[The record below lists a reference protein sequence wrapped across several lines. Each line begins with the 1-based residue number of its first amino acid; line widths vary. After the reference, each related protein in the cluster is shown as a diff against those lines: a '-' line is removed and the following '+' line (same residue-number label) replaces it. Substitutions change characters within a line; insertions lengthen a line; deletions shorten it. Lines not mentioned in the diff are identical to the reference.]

1 MLCGRYNAGCF
12 NLDALP
18 GINVYS
24 DQRFSPE
31 TDIHSNKMTSPQMP
45 RRESLASISQR
56 RLQAVKSKSIY
67 VLPNAFTA
75 AALFAAYYG
84 IIQAMNGHFSEAA
97 IAVFFSMLFDG
108 MDGRVARLTHTQSE
122 FGVQMDSLADAV
134 SFGIAPALIVYE
146 FALVEM
152 GKIGWAVSFVYALCA
167 LLRLARFN
175 CNVGVVSKNYFQG
188 LPSPAAA
195 ALVCGFVWLAVENRL
210 PDWLLPHQG
219 TIAAVV
225 TLYAGL
231 TMVSNAPFFSG
242 KSYAVVRTIPFWVI
256 IVCAARRFLSSFFSV
271 STHFRVSFMNSGVGG
286 AVVRIRFRLTLPPSR
301 QPLTLK
307 QKTNPAQ
314 PAAALR
320 KSSDFSQLRASFRAV
335 A

>member
-1 MLCGRYNAGCF
+1 
-12 NLDALP
+12 
-18 GINVYS
+18 
-24 DQRFSPE
+24 
-31 TDIHSNKMTSPQMP
+31 MTEQNTP
-45 RRESLASISQR
+45 RRESLASIGQR

-75 AALFAAYYG
+75 AALFAAFYG
-84 IIQAMNGHFSEAA
+84 IIQAMNSNFSTAA

-134 SFGIAPALIVYE
+134 SFGVAPALIVYE
-146 FALVEM
+146 FSLVEL
-152 GKIGWAVSFVYALCA
+152 GKLGWATAFIYALCA

-195 ALVCGFVWLAVENRL
+195 ALVCGFVWLAVENHL
-210 PDWLLPHQG
+210 PDWLVACQS
-219 TIAAVV
+219 TIALVV

-256 IVCAARRFLSSFFSV
+256 VVCATAFIVISSNVSLSIFVLFCIYAL
-271 STHFRVSFMNSGVGG
+271 SGFVYEFWCWWTG
-286 AVVRIRFRLTLPPSR
+286 RP
-301 QPLTLK
+301 
-307 QKTNPAQ
+307 NPIEKDLAAQ
-314 PAAALR
+314 REALEAQDVAEAAAR
-320 KSSDFSQLRASFRAV
+320 H
-335 A
+335 

>member
-1 MLCGRYNAGCF
+1 
-12 NLDALP
+12 
-18 GINVYS
+18 
-24 DQRFSPE
+24 
-31 TDIHSNKMTSPQMP
+31 MTEPNTP
-45 RRESLASISQR
+45 HRESLASIGQR

-75 AALFAAYYG
+75 AALFAAFYG
-84 IIQAMNGHFSEAA
+84 IIQAMNGNFSVAA

-134 SFGIAPALIVYE
+134 SFGLAPALIVYE
-146 FALVEM
+146 YALVAL
-152 GKIGWAVSFVYALCA
+152 GKLGWATAFIYALCA

-219 TIAAVV
+219 TIALVV

-256 IVCAARRFLSSFFSV
+256 VVASLAFIVISSNVSLSIFVLFCIYALSGYIYEFWCWWRGRPNPIQADLAAQQAQLEKEE
-271 STHFRVSFMNSGVGG
+271 
-286 AVVRIRFRLTLPPSR
+286 AA
-301 QPLTLK
+301 K
-307 QKTNPAQ
+307 KT
-314 PAAALR
+314 AA
-320 KSSDFSQLRASFRAV
+320 
-335 A
+335 

>member
-1 MLCGRYNAGCF
+1 
-12 NLDALP
+12 
-18 GINVYS
+18 
-24 DQRFSPE
+24 
-31 TDIHSNKMTSPQMP
+31 MTSPQMP

-56 RLQAVKSKSIY
+56 RLQTVKSKSIY

-210 PDWLLPHQG
+210 PDWLLPQQG

-256 IVCAARRFLSSFFSV
+256 IVCAVLFIIISSNTSLSIFILFCLYAL
-271 STHFRVSFMNSGVGG
+271 SGFVYEFWCWWRG
-286 AVVRIRFRLTLPPSR
+286 RP
-301 QPLTLK
+301 
-307 QKTNPAQ
+307 NPIQADLAAQ
-314 PAAALR
+314 QAALDAEAENESCPTCGSTAQ
-320 KSSDFSQLRASFRAV
+320 KQ
-335 A
+335 

>member
-1 MLCGRYNAGCF
+1 MTNNNA
-12 NLDALP
+12 
-18 GINVYS
+18 
-24 DQRFSPE
+24 
-31 TDIHSNKMTSPQMP
+31 P

-56 RLQAVKSKSIY
+56 RLNTVKSKSIY

-75 AALFAAYYG
+75 AALFAAFYG
-84 IIQAMNGHFSEAA
+84 IIAAMNGDFLSGA

-134 SFGIAPALIVYE
+134 SFGVAPALIVYE
-146 FALVEM
+146 YTLNSL
-152 GKIGWAVSFVYALCA
+152 GKLGWAIAFVYCLCA

-195 ALVCGFVWLAVENRL
+195 ALVCGFVWLGVEGHL
-210 PDWLLPHQG
+210 PQWLVSY
-219 TIAAVV
+219 TSEIAAVV

-242 KSYAVVRTIPFWVI
+242 KSYAVVRTVPFWVI
-256 IVCAARRFLSSFFSV
+256 VVGALLFIVVSSNTSLSIFVLFCLYAL
-271 STHFRVSFMNSGVGG
+271 SGFAYGFYCWWTG
-286 AVVRIRFRLTLPPSR
+286 RP
-301 QPLTLK
+301 
-307 QKTNPAQ
+307 NPIQADI
-314 PAAALR
+314 AAAIAAE
-320 KSSDFSQLRASFRAV
+320 KAA
-335 A
+335 AEKNEHAEA

>member
-1 MLCGRYNAGCF
+1 MTNNNA
-12 NLDALP
+12 
-18 GINVYS
+18 
-24 DQRFSPE
+24 
-31 TDIHSNKMTSPQMP
+31 P

-56 RLQAVKSKSIY
+56 RLNTVKSKSIY

-75 AALFAAYYG
+75 AALFAAFYG
-84 IIQAMNGHFSEAA
+84 IIAAMNGDFLSGA

-134 SFGIAPALIVYE
+134 SFGVAPALIVYE
-146 FALVEM
+146 YTLNSL
-152 GKIGWAVSFVYALCA
+152 GKLGWAIAFVYCLCA

-195 ALVCGFVWLAVENRL
+195 ALVCGFVWLGVEGHL
-210 PDWLLPHQG
+210 PQWLVSY
-219 TIAAVV
+219 TSEIAAVV

-242 KSYAVVRTIPFWVI
+242 KSYAVVRTVPFWVI
-256 IVCAARRFLSSFFSV
+256 VVGALLFIVVSSN
-271 STHFRVSFMNSGVGG
+271 T
-286 AVVRIRFRLTLPPSR
+286 
-301 QPLTLK
+301 
-307 QKTNPAQ
+307 
-314 PAAALR
+314 
-320 KSSDFSQLRASFRAV
+320 
-335 A
+335 

>member
-1 MLCGRYNAGCF
+1 
-12 NLDALP
+12 
-18 GINVYS
+18 
-24 DQRFSPE
+24 
-31 TDIHSNKMTSPQMP
+31 MTSPQMP

-188 LPSPAAA
+188 LKACERHAVGSSAFLRCFQPAASRASQWLLPAAA
-195 ALVCGFVWLAVENRL
+195 QSW
-210 PDWLLPHQG
+210 
-219 TIAAVV
+219 
-225 TLYAGL
+225 
-231 TMVSNAPFFSG
+231 
-242 KSYAVVRTIPFWVI
+242 
-256 IVCAARRFLSSFFSV
+256 
-271 STHFRVSFMNSGVGG
+271 STR
-286 AVVRIRFRLTLPPSR
+286 
-301 QPLTLK
+301 
-307 QKTNPAQ
+307 
-314 PAAALR
+314 
-320 KSSDFSQLRASFRAV
+320 
-335 A
+335 